1 MASTLHNSS
10 LDDISVLVGRVG
22 SSQGTE
28 GKWGEVAGASEAL
41 PRSPPHRLRSFQR
54 P

>member
-28 GKWGEVAGASEAL
+28 GEWGEVAGASEAL
-41 PRSPPHRLRSFQR
+41 PRSPHHRLRSFQR